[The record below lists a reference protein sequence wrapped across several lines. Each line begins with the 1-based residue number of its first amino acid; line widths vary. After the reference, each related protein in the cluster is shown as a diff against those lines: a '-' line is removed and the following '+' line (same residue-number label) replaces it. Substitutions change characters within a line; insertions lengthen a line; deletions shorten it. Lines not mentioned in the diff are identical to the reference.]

1 MLKKKKKSPTPQ
13 RYSESFIVTRTSFNQ
28 ALSSKS
34 HESGNLPKK
43 RKRIQHTPFYTA
55 DDNKMRAGGGE
66 RKGRREVSYR
76 DISNN
81 TDLKDQK
88 LLINITDQCMHS
100 FKIERAQIVLR
111 QIHTRT
117 ALALSLPHKA
127 KDIWCVHV
135 IDEKKLQIINIHKT
149 VKKKL
154 TSHLDKFH

>member
-1 MLKKKKKSPTPQ
+1 MPFNQISHIHKCLKKKKNPTLPNGILKA
-13 RYSESFIVTRTSFNQ
+13 IVTRTSFNQ

-43 RKRIQHTPFYTA
+43 EKEYNTHHSTQQMTT
-55 DDNKMRAGGGE
+55 KWEGGGE
-66 RKGRREVSYR
+66 RKGSREVSYR

-135 IDEKKLQIINIHKT
+135 IDEK
-149 VKKKL
+149 
-154 TSHLDKFH
+154 S

>member
-1 MLKKKKKSPTPQ
+1 
-13 RYSESFIVTRTSFNQ
+13 
-28 ALSSKS
+28 
-34 HESGNLPKK
+34 
-43 RKRIQHTPFYTA
+43 
-55 DDNKMRAGGGE
+55 
-66 RKGRREVSYR
+66 
-76 DISNN
+76 
-81 TDLKDQK
+81 
-88 LLINITDQCMHS
+88 MHS

-154 TSHLDKFH
+154 TSYLDKFR

>member
-1 MLKKKKKSPTPQ
+1 
-13 RYSESFIVTRTSFNQ
+13 
-28 ALSSKS
+28 
-34 HESGNLPKK
+34 
-43 RKRIQHTPFYTA
+43 
-55 DDNKMRAGGGE
+55 MRAGGGE

-135 IDEKKLQIINIHKT
+135 IDEKKLQIINIHKM

>member
-1 MLKKKKKSPTPQ
+1 MLKKKKNKSHTLQ

-34 HESGNLPKK
+34 HESENLPKK
-43 RKRIQHTPFYTA
+43 KEKEYNTHHSTQQTTT
-55 DDNKMRAGGGE
+55 KWAGGGE

-135 IDEKKLQIINIHKT
+135 IDEK
-149 VKKKL
+149 
-154 TSHLDKFH
+154 S